1 MSQELSQEDEGIVR
15 RIRSNPRP
23 AAIWALG
30 ALFLVAL
37 EFGALVNLVTGLI
50 PGIPTVELPT
60 LLSRELIPNA
70 GYRTPNGGWTGT
82 FLGLSAAVAWA
93 IRATLI
99 YVYAF
104 CWLGWLWFG
113 YLTFRRHYRFADW
126 TPTDDRIDRLRGHRW
141 GQFGFIVVFVFVI
154 LAMFAPAIG
163 PTTLEKNIIN
173 PYGYETTY
181 LNEETGEVT
190 SVSVGVANLAS
201 SSVGTP
207 QQNVGILSYDDF
219 GRFHPFGTL
228 PNGKDIFTF
237 MAYGARISLFIGLIA
252 TGLASIIAIVLALVT
267 AYYKGLADLVTV
279 VVSDGFQSVPFLLI
293 IIMLSVVLQ
302 GTWIADV
309 YNGAILLALLF
320 GIFSWP
326 GLWRTVRGPAFQTV
340 ENEWVDAARSY
351 GQRPTTLMRKHV
363 APYVASYLL
372 IYASLSIG
380 GIIIATAALSYLG
393 LGISAPTPEWGRLID
408 LGQPYIATVSWH
420 VSILPG
426 IAVILVVMGFNA
438 LGDGIR
444 DAIDPESEGGD
455 AAEAGVAAGGG
466 A

>member
-1 MSQELSQEDEGIVR
+1 MSQDISQEDEGIVS

-23 AAIWALG
+23 AAIWILG
-30 ALFLVAL
+30 VLLLIAP
-37 EFGALVNLVTGLI
+37 EFGALVNLVTGLV

-70 GYRTPNGGWTGT
+70 GHRTPGGGWEGT
-82 FLGLSAAVAWA
+82 FLGLSAAAAWA

-104 CWLGWLWFG
+104 CWLGWLWYG
-113 YLTFRRHYRFADW
+113 YLTYRRNYRFADW

-141 GQFGFIVVFVFVI
+141 GQFGFIVVAMFVVF
-154 LAMFAPAIG
+154 AMFAPAVG
-163 PTTLEKNIIN
+163 PTTLQKNIIN

-181 LNEETGEVT
+181 LDEQTGEVT
-190 SVSVGVANLAS
+190 TTSVGVANLGS
-201 SSVGTP
+201 TSVGTQ
-207 QQNVGILSYDDF
+207 QQNVGVFSYDDY
-219 GRFHPFGTL
+219 GRYHPFGTL
-228 PNGKDIFTF
+228 TNGKDVFTF
-237 MAYGARISLFIGLIA
+237 MAYGARISLFIGLSA
-252 TGLASIIAIVLALVT
+252 TILACTIAIVLALLS
-267 AYYKGLADLVTV
+267 AYYKGLVDLVTV
-279 VVSDGFQSVPFLLI
+279 VASDGFSSVPLI
-293 IIMLSVVLQ
+293 LVLIMLSVVLR
-302 GTWIADV
+302 GTWIADL
-309 YNGAILLALLF
+309 YNGAVLLALLF
-320 GIFSWP
+320 GVFYWP
-326 GLWRTVRGPAFQTV
+326 GYWRTVRGPAFQTV

-351 GQRPTTLMRKHV
+351 GQRPITLMRKHV

-372 IYASLSIG
+372 IYASLGIG

-393 LGISAPTPEWGRLID
+393 LGITAPTPEWGRLVD

-420 VSILPG
+420 ISILPG

-444 DAIDPESEGGD
+444 DAIDPESEGSTEE
-455 AAEAGVAAGGG
+455 AAVASGGG